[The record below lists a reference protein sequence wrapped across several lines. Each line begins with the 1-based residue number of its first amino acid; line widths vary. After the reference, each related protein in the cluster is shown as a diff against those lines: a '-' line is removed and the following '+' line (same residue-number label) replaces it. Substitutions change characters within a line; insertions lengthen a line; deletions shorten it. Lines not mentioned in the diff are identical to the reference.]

1 MQAGWAKASGRHT
14 LSSTETLETAA
25 NPESSAPGANEVV
38 NEAASGEDHS
48 GHDHAGHDHAGH
60 DHSAHDHSAHDH
72 SAHDHDHG
80 PALNPDCTREV
91 AIDVPAEEV
100 SKQFRKVIKRYQKQA
115 RIPGFRNGKVPD
127 TLIRSRFAEQ
137 IRQDVV
143 EEILPS
149 HFRAAIDRQALKP
162 VSQPQVTDIH
172 LADGEPLHFKAI
184 FEVLPEFSIDGYQD
198 VTVPKPETSL
208 TDAEYEAELARVLD
222 SRSTMEPVD
231 EDRVIADGDWAEID
245 FHGEAAEAVDAG
257 VAEETAAPTD
267 PITDP
272 IEGQGVLV
280 EVGGANTLAAFNE
293 ALRGS
298 KPGQELKFEVTYP
311 ADFSERRLA
320 GKTIGYAIEV
330 KAIKK
335 KILPEL
341 NDEFAKELGDY
352 ESIDEF
358 RSSLREQAE
367 AEKRRQ
373 LEGAAKDALV
383 QALVE
388 RFQFAVPETLV
399 QQQVDA
405 RLDRGLRALASQG
418 MKPEDLRKLDFDR
431 LRTAQRDS
439 ALAEVKGSILLDRI
453 ADTEHTEVTDE
464 EVEEQI
470 QLISYQSRE
479 PLATLRTRLT
489 EDGGLAR
496 IREQLRREK
505 TRAALYERAGSS
517 TG

>member
-1 MQAGWAKASGRHT
+1 
-14 LSSTETLETAA
+14 
-25 NPESSAPGANEVV
+25 
-38 NEAASGEDHS
+38 
-48 GHDHAGHDHAGH
+48 
-60 DHSAHDHSAHDH
+60 
-72 SAHDHDHG
+72 
-80 PALNPDCTREV
+80 
-91 AIDVPAEEV
+91 
-100 SKQFRKVIKRYQKQA
+100 
-115 RIPGFRNGKVPD
+115 
-127 TLIRSRFAEQ
+127 
-137 IRQDVV
+137 
-143 EEILPS
+143 
-149 HFRAAIDRQALKP
+149 
-162 VSQPQVTDIH
+162 
-172 LADGEPLHFKAI
+172 
-184 FEVLPEFSIDGYQD
+184 
-198 VTVPKPETSL
+198 
-208 TDAEYEAELARVLD
+208 
-222 SRSTMEPVD
+222 
-231 EDRVIADGDWAEID
+231 
-245 FHGEAAEAVDAG
+245 
-257 VAEETAAPTD
+257 
-267 PITDP
+267 
-272 IEGQGVLV
+272 
-280 EVGGANTLAAFNE
+280 
-293 ALRGS
+293 
-298 KPGQELKFEVTYP
+298 
-311 ADFSERRLA
+311 
-320 GKTIGYAIEV
+320 
-330 KAIKK
+330 
-335 KILPEL
+335 L